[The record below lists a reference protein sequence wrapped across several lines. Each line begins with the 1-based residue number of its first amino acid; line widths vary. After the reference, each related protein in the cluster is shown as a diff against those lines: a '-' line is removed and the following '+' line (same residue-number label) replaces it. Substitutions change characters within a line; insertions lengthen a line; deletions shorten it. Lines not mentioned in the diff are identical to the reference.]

1 MATVTATKNGIT
13 VTGNGTDS
21 AVATAT
27 VNEGLDRSAS
37 FRFTN
42 EDNYYAD
49 LTITQTG
56 RREVW
61 NSDFVCSDGETFN
74 VIKEGYV

>member
-1 MATVTATKNGIT
+1 MAAVTKNGIT
-13 VTGNGTDS
+13 VDGNGTNS
-21 AVATAT
+21 AVASAT

-42 EDNYYAD
+42 IEGAYAD
-49 LTITQTG
+49 LTINQEG

-61 NSDFVCSDGETFN
+61 NSDFLCSDGETFN
-74 VIKEGYV
+74 VIKQGYV